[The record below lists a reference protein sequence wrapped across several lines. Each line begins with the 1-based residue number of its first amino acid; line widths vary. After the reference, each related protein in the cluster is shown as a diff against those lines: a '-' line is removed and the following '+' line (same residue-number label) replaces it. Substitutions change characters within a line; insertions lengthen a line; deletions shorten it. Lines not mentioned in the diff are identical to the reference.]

1 MLRKTRSGVSSSTCG
16 SSPRRPRCPSRRNC
30 RNTATGK
37 ESKVEIKGHSGLSK
51 DEIERM
57 KKDAEAHA
65 VEDKKRREVV
75 DLRNQAEAVTLHVE
89 KELQEH
95 GDKVSPQERGELQ
108 NALNRVKELVKGED
122 KDSLQRALDELN
134 KARMKLG
141 EAIYKAQG
149 AAAGGPAGATAT
161 DARAAG

>member
-65 VEDKKRREVV
+65 AEDKKRREFV
-75 DLRNQAEAVTLHVE
+75 DLRKQPEAATLPVE

-95 GDKVSPQERGELQ
+95 GDRQGEQ
-108 NALNRVKELVKGED
+108 GRNQG
-122 KDSLQRALDELN
+122 SLRPVEGRD
-134 KARMKLG
+134 
-141 EAIYKAQG
+141 
-149 AAAGGPAGATAT
+149 
-161 DARAAG
+161 